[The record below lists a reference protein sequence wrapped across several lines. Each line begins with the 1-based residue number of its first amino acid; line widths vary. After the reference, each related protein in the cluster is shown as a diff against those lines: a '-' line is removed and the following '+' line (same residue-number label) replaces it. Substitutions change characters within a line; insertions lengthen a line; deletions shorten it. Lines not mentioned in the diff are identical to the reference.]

1 MVELIRFN
9 GSKAIIYLRVSSKEQ
24 EDGYSISAQLRTI
37 YSYAAKHGIIIIGEP
52 IIEIASAKKAG
63 RKKFDAM
70 VKHLKKELRK
80 ENGHG
85 IDTILTEKT
94 DRLVRNHVDKETLL
108 NLGITIH
115 LTKEHLVVHRGSPSV
130 DLYMF
135 DNYVSCA
142 SRYSR
147 NLGEEA
153 SKGMHEKAEEG
164 WYPSN
169 APMGYINT
177 IRADEK
183 KIIVP
188 DPAYSDIVK
197 KMFNCY
203 ATGKYSLTT
212 LVTEINAEI
221 KRAGL
226 NRKLSK
232 STVAQILSNP
242 IYAGTFNWKGKQYK
256 GNHTPLITQDQYNK
270 VQSILHNTNKHVRQS
285 RDKNKWLFQGLLFCG
300 YCGCAVVA
308 DLKKKRYIYY
318 HCTGN
323 KGECPGKSVIEQA
336 ALLPDVINTLRQ
348 VVQANFPLEQFCKTV
363 INSQADNRC
372 QRDHN
377 RAKIALEID
386 KDIQRQNE
394 LLIRSLDGKI
404 DEDRFQKTDAQL
416 NQNIAENRSRL
427 ITIESDNSNFIENKQ
442 QLAELLDKAV
452 ELFQQPSRS
461 DQERRQLLR
470 TFLGHCTLKDRRLH
484 PKLRPPFD
492 QLVTLNKN

>member
-1 MVELIRFN
+1 VKELIKFKC
-9 GSKAIIYLRVSSKEQ
+9 SMAIIYLRISSKEQ
-24 EDGYSISAQLRTI
+24 EDGYSIAAQLRTI
-37 YSYAAKHGIIIIGEP
+37 RLYAAKHGIIIVGEP
-52 IIEIASAKKAG
+52 IIEIASAKKVG

-70 VKHLKKELRK
+70 VTLLKKELRK
-80 ENGHG
+80 VNGQG
-85 IDTILTEKT
+85 INSILTEKT

-108 NLGITIH
+108 NLGVTIH
-115 LTKEHLVVHRGSPSV
+115 LTKEHLVVHHNSPSV

-135 DNYVSCA
+135 DNSVSCA

-169 APMGYINT
+169 APLGYINT
-177 IRADEK
+177 VRADEK

-188 DPAYSDIVK
+188 DPVYSDVVK
-197 KMFNCY
+197 KMFNYY
-203 ATGKYSLTT
+203 ATGKHSLTT
-212 LVTEINAEI
+212 LVTEINSEI
-221 KRAGL
+221 KGAGL
-226 NRKLSK
+226 NRRLSK
-232 STVAQILSNP
+232 STVAQILSNS

-256 GNHTPLITQDQYNK
+256 GNHTPLITEDLYNK
-270 VQSILHNTNKHVRQS
+270 VQSILHNTNKHARQS
-285 RDKNKWLFQGLLFCG
+285 RDKNRWLFQGLLFCG
-300 YCGCAVVA
+300 HCGCAIVA
-308 DLKKKRYIYY
+308 ELKKKQYIYY

-323 KGECPGKSVIEQA
+323 KGECPGKSVIEQG
-336 ALLPDVINTLRQ
+336 ALLPDVINTLRH
-348 VVQANFPLEQFCKTV
+348 VVQANLPLEQFCKTV

-377 RAKIALEID
+377 LARIAVEID
-386 KDIQRQNE
+386 KDLQRQNE

-404 DEDRFQKTDAQL
+404 DEGRFQKADAQL
-416 NQNIAENRSRL
+416 EHNIAENRSRFEKL
-427 ITIESDNSNFIENKQ
+427 ETDNSGFIDNKL
-442 QLAELLDKAV
+442 QLVELLDKAV

-461 DQERRQLLR
+461 DQEKRQLLR

-484 PKLRPPFD
+484 PILRPPFD